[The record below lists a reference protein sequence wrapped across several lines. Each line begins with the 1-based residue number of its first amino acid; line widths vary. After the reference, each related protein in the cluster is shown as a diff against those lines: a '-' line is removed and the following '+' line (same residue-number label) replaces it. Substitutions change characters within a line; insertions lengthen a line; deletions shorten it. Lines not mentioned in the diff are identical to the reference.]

1 MEKVY
6 GVYKVIKLT
15 NILNEGVYD
24 PGIFKAI
31 FTAGG
36 PGSGKSYAASTLFG
50 MPEKMPFVS
59 AQGLKGVN
67 SDQAFETY
75 MKKSKM
81 PLDLAKLSK
90 DEFAN
95 AMELRGKAKMVTAKR
110 MAGYINSKLGML
122 IDGTGKNLSKISKMR
137 TSLQN
142 EGYDCYMIYVNTDLK
157 VALQRNA
164 ERERT
169 VPVEMLKKSWTEVNN
184 NLGHFQGLFG
194 SSNILVVDN
203 SEYKEFANIVKAKA
217 REFVKRPIQN
227 YIAKKWIKNELKL
240 RRK

>member
-24 PGIFKAI
+24 QGIFKAI